1 MTFICAS
8 VDFSGAGSSSLGVE
22 GRILCLLLFH
32 PSAAPSGRRFL
43 AKTDETSRRSRNAF
57 SPKLFIRLDARPK
70 TRPRVCPSGKVER
83 FLDAKRGTTMK
94 ADGWEELYAAAALET
109 DGEKLPKRIRAAR
122 ASIDARI
129 HGLQSENGGS
139 PAERIAICDALT
151 GLNRLSRK
159 LESRH
164 NTGPSNA

>member
-1 MTFICAS
+1 
-8 VDFSGAGSSSLGVE
+8 
-22 GRILCLLLFH
+22 
-32 PSAAPSGRRFL
+32 
-43 AKTDETSRRSRNAF
+43 
-57 SPKLFIRLDARPK
+57 
-70 TRPRVCPSGKVER
+70 
-83 FLDAKRGTTMK
+83 MK

-109 DGEKLPKRIRAAR
+109 DDEKLPKRIRAAR

-159 LESRH
+159 SESRH
-164 NTGPSNA
+164 NTSPSNV